1 MEIKKRIEVAAFYGT
16 QQIAFL
22 KKQAGNI
29 DIPFEVLKFSDGSL
43 RVTLDKDVRT
53 EEEARQYSSAYNKRY
68 NTAARAP
75 ECYTTH
81 EGKGYV
87 WVEMAKLELKVTEL
101 GIYCTLTS

>member
-1 MEIKKRIEVAAFYGT
+1 MQEQVKMYALRILYMDSWSGPEYG
-16 QQIAFL
+16 
-22 KKQAGNI
+22 
-29 DIPFEVLKFSDGSL
+29 D
-43 RVTLDKDVRT
+43 TLYFRT
-53 EEEARQYSSAYNKRY
+53 EEEARQYCSAYNKRY

-81 EGKGYV
+81 EGEGYV